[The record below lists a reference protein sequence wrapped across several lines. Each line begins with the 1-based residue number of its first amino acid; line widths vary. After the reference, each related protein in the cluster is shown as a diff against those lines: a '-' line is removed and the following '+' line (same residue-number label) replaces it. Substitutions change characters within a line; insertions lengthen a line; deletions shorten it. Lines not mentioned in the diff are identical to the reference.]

1 MLHGLLK
8 DPRGVPRMRW
18 PVGVTAVAA
27 VVAVGPA
34 VAAAAPVITTGA
46 TCLRPSQKPGGQLV
60 APALRVAGTGFTP
73 GAPVL
78 LMRDLRE
85 SAQVAQADGSL
96 RASLSVI
103 DLVSSQLPEVRSVTV
118 SAVDGGH
125 DAAPARASNRI
136 RVKVAPL
143 AFSVVPARAE
153 PQSRVRFRF
162 SGFTPGRTIHAHYT
176 HRGRLMAS
184 VPMAAAARPCGTASV
199 VRRQFPMARPQ
210 PGRWRVQFD
219 NRTTYSPTA
228 RPRARAA
235 ITVYRAAG

>member
-1 MLHGLLK
+1 MLHGLLNE
-8 DPRGVPRMRW
+8 PRGVCRVRW
-18 PVGVTAVAA
+18 PIGAVAVA
-27 VVAVGPA
+27 VAVAVGPA
-34 VAAAAPVITTGA
+34 AAVAAPVITTGA

-60 APALRVAGTGFTP
+60 APALTVAGTGFTP
-73 GAPVL
+73 GAPVR

-85 SAQVAQADGSL
+85 SAQTARADGSL

-118 SAVDGGH
+118 TAVDGGQ
-125 DAAPARASNRI
+125 DAAPDRASNRI
-136 RVKVAPL
+136 RVRVAPL

-153 PQSRVRFRF
+153 PRSRVRFRF

-176 HRGRLMAS
+176 HRGKLMAS
-184 VPMAAAARPCGTASV
+184 VPMAAAAKPCGTASV
-199 VRRQFPMARPQ
+199 LRRQFPMARPQ

-219 NRTTYSPTA
+219 NRKTYSPTA

-235 ITVYRAAG
+235 ITVYRSAG